1 MKTLIKL
8 LFSAVI
14 GFVVVT
20 LLLNGFSFD
29 FTKNGTTIVVSLLV
43 LIIIL
48 LVVSLVK
55 YRQIINLN
63 RKEVYGEDEDEVDV
77 LIYKNFTDY
86 SFFVQASLTLSLI
99 ALCISATIN
108 TIIILTVLAAVGLI
122 ISYLLSVLISHLTQ
136 LIYPE
141 RGLPKFSE
149 ENFAEKLLEA
159 SDEGE
164 RHVMLIGF
172 YKAYNLLT
180 ISLFIGIILS
190 TVYSITSG
198 QSQLFSIMVM
208 GAVLLV
214 VHGKYCASI
223 RNK

>member
-1 MKTLIKL
+1 MKTLIRL

-20 LLLNGFSFD
+20 LLLNGFTFD
-29 FTKNGTTIVVSLLV
+29 FTKHGETIVVGMLV

-63 RKEVYGEDEDEVDV
+63 RREVYGEDEDEVDV
-77 LIYKNFTDY
+77 LIYKKFTDY
-86 SFFVQASLTLSLI
+86 SFFVQTSLTFSLV

-108 TIIILTVLAAVGLI
+108 TTLILTVLAAVGMI
-122 ISYLLSVLISHLTQ
+122 ISYLLSMLISHLTQ

-141 RGLPKFSE
+141 RSLPKLSE
-149 ENFAEKLLEA
+149 ANYAEKLLEA

-172 YKAYNLLT
+172 YKSYNLLT
-180 ISLFIGIILS
+180 ISLFIAILLS